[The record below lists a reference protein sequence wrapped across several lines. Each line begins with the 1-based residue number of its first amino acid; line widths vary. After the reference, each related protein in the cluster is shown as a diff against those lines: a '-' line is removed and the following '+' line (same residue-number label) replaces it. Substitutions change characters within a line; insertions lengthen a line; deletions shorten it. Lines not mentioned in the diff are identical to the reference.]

1 MIMITTT
8 ITTIMTIMTI
18 MDMVTDMVI
27 AMPQRISVEPSPLAW
42 G

>member
-1 MIMITTT
+1 MNMIM

-27 AMPQRISVEPSPLAW
+27 AMPQRISEAPSPLAW